1 MRGTMMDFPL
11 TVSLL
16 AERAARYFPE
26 VEVVSRQPDKALHR
40 TTWGSVI
47 GRARALAGALLRA
60 GMRKGDRVATLMWNH
75 APHLETYFAAPLAG
89 GVVHTLNLRLSPDDL
104 AYISTHANDRFLVV
118 DDVLLPLLDKFRARA
133 PFEQIVVVRHTPRE
147 TPAGCLDYETFLES
161 AGGKFDPPELDE
173 QDACGLCYTSGTTG
187 KPKGVVYTHRSTVL
201 HTLFTAL
208 GDGLGLRHSETL
220 LPVVPMFHVNAW
232 GLPYGCAFTGAKLVF
247 PGPHLDALSL
257 LDLLERERATVAAG
271 VPTIWMGILDALE
284 KEPGRW
290 KLQPG
295 LRMIV
300 GGSAAPEALIRGF
313 DKHGLRLVHAWGM
326 TEMSPLGSC
335 SWLKNSMKD
344 LPYDEQVHIR
354 AKQGIPAALVQVR
367 GVDESGQEVPWD
379 GKTQGELQ
387 VRGPWV
393 ASAYTDM
400 EGAQDRWTKDGWFKT
415 GDVVT
420 IDPQGYLNLTDRTK
434 DLIKSGGEWISSVAV
449 ENALMGH
456 PAVKEAAVVA
466 VSHPKW
472 VERPLAVV
480 VLREGAKASA
490 EDLRE
495 FLSARLHNYWVP
507 DAFEFIDA
515 IPRTS
520 TGKFLKSA
528 LREKYRS
535 YQLPV
540 KPTQAS
546 RERQA

>member
-1 MRGTMMDFPL
+1 MRGTMMDVPL
-11 TVSLL
+11 TVPLL
-16 AERAARYFPE
+16 ADRAARYFAD
-26 VEVVSRQPDKALHR
+26 VEVVSRQPDRALHR

-47 GRARALAGALLRA
+47 ARARALAGALLNA

-75 APHLETYFAAPLAG
+75 APHLETYFGAPLAG

-104 AYISTHANDRFLVV
+104 AYIATHAQDRFLVL

-133 PFEQIVVVRHTPRE
+133 PFEKIIVVRHTPRE
-147 TPAGCLDYETFLES
+147 APAGCIDYETFVSS
-161 AGGKFDPPELDE
+161 AGGRFDPPELDE
-173 QDACGLCYTSGTTG
+173 QDPCGLCYTSGTTG

-201 HTLFTAL
+201 HTMFVPFT
-208 GDGLGLRHSETL
+208 DGLALRNSDTL

-232 GLPYGCAFTGAKLVF
+232 GLPYGCALTGAKLVF
-247 PGPHLDALSL
+247 PGPHLDAQSL
-257 LDLLERERATVAAG
+257 LDLLERERVTVAAG

-335 SWLKNSMKD
+335 SWLKAGMLD
-344 LPYDEQVHIR
+344 QPYDEQVRVR
-354 AKQGIPAALVQVR
+354 AKQGLPAGLVQVR
-367 GVDESGQEVPWD
+367 GVDESGREVPWD
-379 GKTQGELQ
+379 GHTQGELQ

-393 ASAYTDM
+393 ASSYTDM
-400 EGAQDRWTKDGWFKT
+400 EGSEDRWTKDGWFKT

-420 IDPQGYLNLTDRTK
+420 IDSHGYLNLTDRTK

-480 VLREGAKASA
+480 VLRDGARTSA
-490 EDLRE
+490 DELRG
-495 FLSARLHNYWVP
+495 FLAGRVHSYWVP

-528 LREKYRS
+528 LREKYRE
-535 YQLPV
+535 YRLPGC
-540 KPTQAS
+540 
-546 RERQA
+546 

>member
-1 MRGTMMDFPL
+1 MDVPL
-11 TVSLL
+11 TVPLL
-16 AERAARYFPE
+16 ADRAARYFAD
-26 VEVVSRQPDKALHR
+26 VEVVSRQPDRTLHR

-47 GRARALAGALLRA
+47 GRARALAGALLNA

-75 APHLETYFAAPLAG
+75 APHLETYFGAPLAG

-104 AYISTHANDRFLVV
+104 SYIATHAQDRFLVV

-133 PFEQIVVVRHTPRE
+133 PFEKIIVVRHTPRE
-147 TPAGCLDYETFLES
+147 APAGCIDYESFVSS
-161 AGGKFDPPELDE
+161 AGGRFDQPELSE
-173 QDACGLCYTSGTTG
+173 QDPCGLCYTSGTTG

-201 HTLFTAL
+201 HTMFVPFT
-208 GDGLGLRHSETL
+208 DGLALRNSDTL

-232 GLPYGCAFTGAKLVF
+232 GLPYGCALTGAKLVF
-247 PGPHLDALSL
+247 PGPHLDAQNL
-257 LDLLERERATVAAG
+257 LDLLERERVTVAAG

-313 DKHGLRLVHAWGM
+313 DKHGLRLIHAWGM

-335 SWLKNSMKD
+335 SWLKAGMREM
-344 LPYDEQVHIR
+344 PYDEQVRVR
-354 AKQGIPAALVQVR
+354 AKQGLPAGLVQVR
-367 GVDESGQEVPWD
+367 GVDESGREVPWD
-379 GKTQGELQ
+379 GQTQGELQ

-393 ASAYTDM
+393 ASSYTDM
-400 EGAQDRWTKDGWFKT
+400 EGSEDRWTNDGWFKT

-480 VLREGAKASA
+480 VLRDGARASA
-490 EDLRE
+490 EELRG
-495 FLSARLHNYWVP
+495 FLAGRVHSYWVP

-528 LREKYRS
+528 LREKYRD
-535 YQLPV
+535 YRLPGC
-540 KPTQAS
+540 
-546 RERQA
+546 

>member
-1 MRGTMMDFPL
+1 MRGTMMDLPL

-16 AERAARYFPE
+16 ADRPVRYFAD
-26 VEVVSRQPDKALHR
+26 VEVVSRQPDRALHR
-40 TTWGSVI
+40 TTWGAVI
-47 GRARALAGALLRA
+47 ERARSLAGALLRA
-60 GMRKGDRVATLMWNH
+60 GLQRGDRVATLMWNH

-89 GVVHTLNLRLSPDDL
+89 GVVHTLNLRLSADDL
-104 AYISTHANDRFLVV
+104 AYIASHAQDRFLVV

-133 PFEQIVVVRHTPRE
+133 PFEKVIVVRHTQRE
-147 TPAGCLDYETFLES
+147 LPAGCAEYEEFVRS
-161 AGGKFDPPELDE
+161 AGGRFDPPELSE
-173 QDACGLCYTSGTTG
+173 NDACGLCYTSGTTG

-201 HTLFTAL
+201 HTLFIPMA
-208 GDGLGLRHSETL
+208 DGIGLCQRDTV

-232 GLPYGCAFTGAKLVF
+232 GLPYACALAGAKLVF
-247 PGPHLDALSL
+247 PGPHLDAESL
-257 LDLLERERATVAAG
+257 LDLLERERVTIAAG
-271 VPTIWMGILDALE
+271 VPTIWMGILEALE
-284 KEPGRW
+284 KQPGRW

-295 LRMIV
+295 LRLVV

-313 DKHGLRLVHAWGM
+313 DKHGLHLIHAWGM
-326 TEMSPLGSC
+326 TEMSPLGSV
-335 SWLKNSMKD
+335 SWLKSKMAD

-354 AKQGIPAALVQVR
+354 ARQGLAASLVQVR
-367 GVDESGQEVPWD
+367 AVDESGREVPWD
-379 GKTQGELQ
+379 GRTQGELQ
-387 VRGPWV
+387 VRGPWI

-420 IDPQGYLNLTDRTK
+420 IDRQGYLNLTDRTK

-472 VERPLAVV
+472 SERPLAVV
-480 VLREGAKASA
+480 VLRDGARVSA
-490 EDLRE
+490 DELRGY
-495 FLSARLHNYWVP
+495 LAGRVHTYWVP

-528 LREKYRS
+528 LRERYRN
-535 YQLPV
+535 YQLP
-540 KPTQAS
+540 K
-546 RERQA
+546 